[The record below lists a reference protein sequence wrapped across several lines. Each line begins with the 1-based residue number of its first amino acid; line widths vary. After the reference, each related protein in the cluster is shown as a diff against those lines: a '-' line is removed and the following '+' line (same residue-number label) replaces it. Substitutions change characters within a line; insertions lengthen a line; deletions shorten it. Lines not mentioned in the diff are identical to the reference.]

1 MHKEP
6 RGQNDRGALSALTC
20 WQRRRST
27 ERMETMTPT
36 NPPSL
41 NDAVR
46 EAVTMRPIPREALRA
61 GAKAAAD
68 VAMRRHTLGRSV
80 TRDSE
85 G

>member
-1 MHKEP
+1 
-6 RGQNDRGALSALTC
+6 
-20 WQRRRST
+20 
-27 ERMETMTPT
+27 MTPT